1 LSGDD
6 KIERGPYDLGIDVG
20 AISIK
25 LLLVKD
31 TSPFANKVVN
41 TSMEPGKLS
50 EHSMNELLKEEGL
63 TREDLGYIVATGQG
77 RKSLEF
83 ADMARTDI
91 TTFAKGAHFL
101 DPDVDVVVDIGG
113 HGIRVMRMGEMGII
127 SDFRT
132 NDKCSSGTGCFMD
145 TMAHALEVDIDD
157 VGERSLHSKLAEH
170 VNATCT
176 VFAESEVVSLIAKGK
191 RTDDILAGLHQMVA
205 RRIVALV
212 NSTQSKGKVMI
223 CGGVARNEG
232 VVEELRR
239 TINREMVVPEM
250 PHMVGALG
258 AALMAPRPR
267 DRKLLMKEF
276 EHEGEVEVRRT
287 TFLDRLLRWRS

>member
-1 LSGDD
+1 LSGD
-6 KIERGPYDLGIDVG
+6 RGPYDLGIDVG

-25 LLLVKD
+25 LLLLRD
-31 TSPFANKVVN
+31 TTPAANKVVN

-50 EHSMNELLKEEGL
+50 ELSMKELLKEEGL
-63 TREDLGYIVATGQG
+63 ERKDIGYVVATGQG
-77 RKSLEF
+77 RRSLEF
-83 ADMARTDI
+83 ADLARTDI
-91 TTFAKGAHFL
+91 TTFARGAHFL

-132 NDKCSSGTGCFMD
+132 NDKCSIGTGCFMD

-170 VNATCT
+170 VNASCT
-176 VFAESEVVSLIAKGK
+176 IFAESEVVSLIAKGK

-212 NSTQSKGKVMI
+212 NSTQSKGKVMV

-232 VVEELRR
+232 VVRELGK
-239 TINREMVVPEM
+239 TMNREMVVPEM

-267 DRKLLMKEF
+267 ERKLLMKE
-276 EHEGEVEVRRT
+276 EERKGEIEVKRT

>member
-1 LSGDD
+1 LSGD
-6 KIERGPYDLGIDVG
+6 RGPYDLGIDVG

-25 LLLVKD
+25 LLLLRD
-31 TSPFANKVVN
+31 TTPAANKVVN

-50 EHSMNELLKEEGL
+50 ELSMKELLKEEGL
-63 TREDLGYIVATGQG
+63 ERKDIGYVVATGQG
-77 RKSLEF
+77 RRSLEF
-83 ADMARTDI
+83 ADLARTDI
-91 TTFAKGAHFL
+91 TTFARGAHFL

-145 TMAHALEVDIDD
+145 TMAHALEVDIGD

-170 VNATCT
+170 VNASCT
-176 VFAESEVVSLIAKGK
+176 IFAESEVVSLIAKGK

-212 NSTQSKGKVMI
+212 NSTQSKGKVMV

-232 VVEELRR
+232 VVRELGK
-239 TINREMVVPEM
+239 TMNREMVVPEM

-267 DRKLLMKEF
+267 ERKLLMKE
-276 EHEGEVEVRRT
+276 EERKGEIEVKRT